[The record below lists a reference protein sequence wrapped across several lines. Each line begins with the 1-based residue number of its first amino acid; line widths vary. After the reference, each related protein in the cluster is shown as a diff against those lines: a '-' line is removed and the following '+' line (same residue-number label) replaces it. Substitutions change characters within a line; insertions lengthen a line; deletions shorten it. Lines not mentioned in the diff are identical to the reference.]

1 MFGFR
6 TPTRAV
12 DGSTSAMS
20 ERMPQEIVGV
30 ASFASFAS
38 TTSEEQS
45 LASLKH
51 NQSPKEDE
59 GKGWF
64 DDWEFADIADDD
76 DDNDDGGCKT
86 PKLAAKERELWIKF
100 VSSLSPPTTSAVA
113 GSLLGLLQASLDDE
127 SDMEVKAL
135 NSP

>member
-1 MFGFR
+1 MIR
-6 TPTRAV
+6 
-12 DGSTSAMS
+12 DSTN
-20 ERMPQEIVGV
+20 E
-30 ASFASFAS
+30 
-38 TTSEEQS
+38 
-45 LASLKH
+45 
-51 NQSPKEDE
+51 
-59 GKGWF
+59 
-64 DDWEFADIADDD
+64 D